1 MSREPPPETPK
12 HFAGPDASPERQRLY
27 DELGGEVRANQR
39 ATDVVD
45 ELMCQLLGVNR
56 TDARC
61 LDILDQHGSMS
72 AGDLAQDSGL
82 TTGAITAVIDRL
94 ERAGYARRVPD
105 PADRRRVLVELT
117 PKAHAVSYELMAK
130 PMSELGQAFARHY
143 TDDELRL
150 IIEFTRGGRELQER
164 HAEWLRAR
172 LGERAPEAPRARERR
187 RLRARSERD

>member
-1 MSREPPPETPK
+1 MSRDPSQPSK
-12 HFAGPDASPERQRLY
+12 HFAEPDASPERQRLY
-27 DELGGEVRANQR
+27 DELGGEVRAGQR

-82 TTGAITAVIDRL
+82 STGAITAVIDRL

-117 PKAHAVSYELMAK
+117 PKAHAVAFELMAK
-130 PMSELGQAFARHY
+130 PMAELGQAFARHY
-143 TDDELRL
+143 SDDELRL
-150 IIEFTRGGRELQER
+150 MIEFTRGGRELQER

-172 LGERAPEAPRARERR
+172 LAERAPEAPRARERR
-187 RLRARSERD
+187 RLRARTERD